1 MTVEQGEDEREVIPR
16 WRPFESSIRTGE
28 LDALSP
34 APLEAI
40 EPELGKLRDEYEKTR
55 NPFIAGDLL
64 SALVASKAK
73 QSEIDQL
80 AEAILLSGDAEDS
93 LQRFATRLL
102 NPDET
107 PDEQGDRLRPTS
119 IDASRAVVRR
129 MRRLLRHDPRNAVRR
144 VDLALAQLT
153 LGNRDAARRQ
163 IRAALSL
170 APSNRFVLRSTVR
183 FLISENAPDEAV
195 FVLRHSEQREQ
206 DPWILAA
213 TLSAAQLADMPVA
226 HARQAREMLSSQ
238 DFAPRDLSEL
248 ASELATLEIH
258 AGRMKRARLLFQQAL
273 IDPNEN
279 SVAQADWASSVSGLT
294 LPQELLQIARGY
306 EARSRAFAR
315 EGNWNAATSEGIAW
329 QRDEPFALE
338 PALNT
343 SYAAALGL
351 EDFDTALEVA
361 RIGLRSNPEDALLRN
376 NAAYAA
382 ASLGRV
388 NEAREFMDGI
398 QGFDDESGFN
408 TFQATHGLVLFRE
421 GNFPAGRLKYQ
432 EALDG
437 FARSARRDLIPMATI
452 LWALE
457 EIRIGSSLSTNLVK
471 HARRYAKESDHPD
484 TPLLLERLNRRVAQ
498 SPLSEE
504 QFQ

>member
-16 WRPFESSIRTGE
+16 WRLFESSTRTGE

-34 APLEAI
+34 APPENI
-40 EPELGKLRDEYEKTR
+40 ESELGRLRGEYEQSH
-55 NPFIAGDLL
+55 NSFVAGDLL
-64 SALVASKAK
+64 SALVASKAT

-80 AEAILLSGDAEDS
+80 AEAILQSGKAEES

-102 NPDET
+102 T
-107 PDEQGDRLRPTS
+107 PDEAANEQPDRIRGTS
-119 IDASRAVVRR
+119 IDASRAVVGR
-129 MRRLLRHDPRNAVRR
+129 MRKLLRRDPRNAVRR

-163 IRAALSL
+163 IRAALNL

-183 FLISENAPDEAV
+183 FLISEDAPDEAL
-195 FVLRHSEQREQ
+195 FVLRQSERKEH

-213 TLSAAQLADMPVA
+213 TLSAAQLADMPVS
-226 HARQAREMLSSQ
+226 HTRRAREMLTSQ
-238 DFAPRDLSEL
+238 NFAPHDLSEL
-248 ASELATLEIH
+248 ASELATLEVH

-294 LPQELLQIARGY
+294 LPYELLQIARGY

-315 EGNWNAATSEGIAW
+315 EGNWAAATSEGIAW

-351 EDFDTALEVA
+351 EDFETALEVA
-361 RIGLRSNPEDALLRN
+361 RIGLRSNPHDALLRN

-388 NEAREFMDGI
+388 EEARGFMDGI
-398 QGFDDESGFN
+398 HGFDDESGFN

-421 GNFPAGRLKYQ
+421 GKVAEARLKYQ
-432 EALDG
+432 DALDG
-437 FARSARRDLIPMATI
+437 FARSSRKDLIPMATI

-457 EIRIGSSLSTNLVK
+457 ELRLGSSLSTNLVK
-471 HARRYAKESDHPD
+471 HARRYAQEFDHPD
-484 TPLLLERLNRRVAQ
+484 TPLLMERLDRRVAQ